1 MVAAR
6 HLLVSIALHAA
17 VIGAAY
23 CVVTMRRSDPPAEEE
38 IVPIEVEMVE
48 PAPVAA
54 RDDST
59 DECDTPEE
67 HAEPEE
73 RDEPEKCDAPEK
85 CNETVDCDA
94 PEERDIPEERAEPEE
109 RDVPNRSCPLE
120 QPQPAV
126 VETAAEPI
134 ARVTP
139 TYPRRARRRGVE
151 GVVQVKMSVSAA
163 GAASD
168 AVVVSSS
175 GSDDLDRAAVEAAL
189 GTRFRP
195 GTRGGSAVS
204 GEVVLTFDFRLTK

>member
-73 RDEPEKCDAPEK
+73 RDEPED
-85 CNETVDCDA
+85 
-94 PEERDIPEERAEPEE
+94 RDI
-109 RDVPNRSCPLE
+109 PNRSCPLE

-151 GVVQVKMSVSAA
+151 GIVQVKMSVSAA

-204 GEVVLTFDFRLTK
+204 GEVVLTFDFRLK